1 MAPLKSSLARSIAK
15 LLGVSKDT
23 DLSLRGDVQNTR
35 YVPPPVQGI
44 TATGGTITNYT
55 SGGKYYKVHTF
66 SHPNSDNFVVTSLSN
81 EPSVIPNSVDYLV
94 VAGGGSG
101 GKGSD
106 RANGGGGAGGF
117 RVAEPGN
124 PKTGTPVTASVQTY
138 PVTVGDGGVAD
149 PGPNRGGNSVFGP
162 ITSTGGGSG
171 GNRVESNDP
180 LKPGGS
186 GAGESHEDP
195 DNAAGSGNTPPVSP
209 SQGFPGG
216 TGYNSGNASSTFGGG
231 GGGGASAAG
240 GNAPPSRSGHGG
252 AGHPS
257 GITGSTVI
265 YAGGG
270 GGGSQ
275 PNSNSYPGG
284 DGGPGGGGAG
294 AGTGRDDGVN
304 GTDGLGGGGGG
315 AKESNTAGNG
325 GSGVVIVR
333 YEIGASQYT
342 PG

>member
-1 MAPLKSSLARSIAK
+1 MAPFKSSLAKSATK
-15 LLGVSKDT
+15 LFGVFRDR
-23 DLSLRGDVQNTR
+23 DLSLRGFKSESR
-35 YVPPPVQGI
+35 YVAPPVEGI

-66 SHPNSDNFVVTSLSN
+66 SHPNSDNFVVTSLSD

-101 GKGSD
+101 GRGSD

-138 PVTVGDGGVAD
+138 PVTVGAGGVAN
-149 PGPNRGGNSVFGP
+149 PGPNRGGNSSIFS

-171 GNRVESNDP
+171 GNRSGPNDAY
-180 LKPGGS
+180 KPGGS
-186 GAGESHEDP
+186 GAGESHQDD
-195 DNAAGSGNTPPVSP
+195 DNIAGVGNTPPVSP

-216 TGYNSGNASSTFGGG
+216 TGYDSGNASSVFGGG

-240 GNAPPSRSGHGG
+240 GNSPNNRSGHGG

-257 GITGSTVI
+257 GITGATVI

-275 PNSNSYPGG
+275 PNNNNYPGG
-284 DGGPGGGGAG
+284 NGGPGGGGAG
-294 AGTGRDDGVN
+294 AGTGQSTGVN

-315 AKESNTAGNG
+315 GESSGTAGNG

>member
-1 MAPLKSSLARSIAK
+1 MAPFKSTLAKSVSK
-15 LLGVSKDT
+15 LLGVFKDT
-23 DLSLRGDVQNTR
+23 DLSLRGDVQSTR
-35 YVPPPVQGI
+35 YIAPPIVGI
-44 TATGGTITNYT
+44 EATGGTITKYT
-55 SGGKYYKVHTF
+55 SGGKYYRVHTF
-66 SHPNSDNFVVTSLSN
+66 SHPNSDNFVVASLSN
-81 EPSVIPNSVDYLV
+81 DSSTIPNSVDYLV

-101 GKGSD
+101 GRGSD

-138 PVTVGDGGVAD
+138 PVTVGAGGVAN
-149 PGPNRGGNSVFGP
+149 PGPNRGGNSSIFS

-171 GNRVESNDP
+171 GNRSGPNDAY
-180 LKPGGS
+180 KPGGS
-186 GAGESHEDP
+186 GAGESHEDN
-195 DNAAGSGNTPPVSP
+195 DNIAGTGNTPPVSP
-209 SQGFPGG
+209 PQGFPGG

-231 GGGGASAAG
+231 GGGGAGAAG
-240 GNAPPSRSGHGG
+240 GPSPTSRSGHGG

-257 GITGSTVI
+257 DITGSTVI

-275 PNSNSYPGG
+275 PNNNNYPGG

-315 AKESNTAGNG
+315 AKENLVAGNG